1 MVSRG
6 FRLSPRGKPAKYTR
20 QALAWVGGD
29 IRGEVWF
36 GSFLPTACSFMM
48 ISSKLHAIWPFLF
61 LNLSQDLIVVL
72 LMYFG
77 TLGDG

>member
-1 MVSRG
+1 MYVCYKKSKINKKSGIQPPNLDSRG

-20 QALAWVGGD
+20 PGTGLGGGD
-29 IRGEVWF
+29 VRGEV
-36 GSFLPTACSFMM
+36 
-48 ISSKLHAIWPFLF
+48 WPFLF
-61 LNLSQDLIVVL
+61 LNLSQDVIVVL